1 MEVFEITGNTTGVS
15 REGVN
20 FLQPKDSYQTL
31 ENGFIYRQV
40 LQSRM
45 GIGLFCPRLSGETRI
60 TGIFEHVL
68 PDNQGTE
75 LLATD
80 MNFLYKFNT
89 GTGVFDVIPF
99 GGSMGPAG
107 SNYAGFNIPAN
118 DFYIS
123 GTSYPTSS
131 NAPRFVF
138 TGKGISLNAN
148 NSAVFFYDG
157 TEVLDFTDATDN
169 TDYSPPISGALNRA
183 TYVLWFNER
192 LNLIVPEIDS
202 FTYTQGVL
210 YSGIRTTSGNGDK
223 FDVAGSGLLQADT
236 YENITGATILGQVMA
251 LNFKRSNWTNEKT
264 RDAFNP
270 YFIRKVPS
278 VLGTDAEFSAVSWND
293 EVVSIGKT
301 GIIRTD
307 GRTSLRKDNKIPYFT
322 QDDMDQ
328 PDFNLTYGGFD
339 RINNQFLW
347 SFLSS
352 GSEADTQD
360 KVLVNNYEEETW
372 SVYDLRL
379 TVFGQTD
386 VGLNLTWDDIDETLN
401 PAWAQWDTTEEIWDR
416 IGLGQS
422 VQKTLAGD
430 DLGFIYELDADFD
443 DYYTAIS
450 NITPGATTVL
460 TVSDCGIQVGDRVT
474 VENVQGMT
482 EINNYDPST
491 PPVDYLPYDVIAATP
506 TSITI
511 NVDSSLFSAYTP
523 NTGYLSKVINFKA
536 ETIPFNPYRDIGR
549 RCFIG
554 YIEFLI
560 DTNGGNL
567 RVDVY
572 ADEETTP
579 YKQNVLLL
587 PTSTLKAREWV
598 TVSVNCEANFHTI
611 VMRQESPSTQVK
623 ITSMRI
629 HAAPGGLTSG

>member
-401 PAWAQWDTTEEIWDR
+401 PAWRQWDTTEEIWDR

-482 EINNYDPST
+482 
-491 PPVDYLPYDVIAATP
+491 
-506 TSITI
+506 
-511 NVDSSLFSAYTP
+511 
-523 NTGYLSKVINFKA
+523 
-536 ETIPFNPYRDIGR
+536 
-549 RCFIG
+549 
-554 YIEFLI
+554 
-560 DTNGGNL
+560 
-567 RVDVY
+567 
-572 ADEETTP
+572 
-579 YKQNVLLL
+579 
-587 PTSTLKAREWV
+587 
-598 TVSVNCEANFHTI
+598 
-611 VMRQESPSTQVK
+611 
-623 ITSMRI
+623 
-629 HAAPGGLTSG
+629 